1 MTTVKY
7 KISEGSIPSL
17 SGAACLTQ
25 GDAIVEIVLSSL
37 ISNNRRLILM
47 VIVIMESKI
56 SGFHSPGSSYFM

>member
-17 SGAACLTQ
+17 SGLTQ

>member
-17 SGAACLTQ
+17 SAQ